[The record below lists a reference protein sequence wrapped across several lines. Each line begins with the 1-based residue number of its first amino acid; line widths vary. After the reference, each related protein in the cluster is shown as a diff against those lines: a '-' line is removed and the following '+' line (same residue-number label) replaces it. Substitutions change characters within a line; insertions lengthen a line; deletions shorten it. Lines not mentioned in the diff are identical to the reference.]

1 MTSLQIFDSLARE
14 CQQTGENNLNRC
26 HMETA
31 ENSVQC
37 IYLIADLGIMRITG
51 ELHCWTRD
59 GDSDDVGDVDSS
71 VSPHSHL
78 SGVTIRE
85 SQPRH
90 RDNVDNT

>member
-26 HMETA
+26 HMETV
-31 ENSVQC
+31 ENSEH
-37 IYLIADLGIMRITG
+37 YLIADLGIMRITG